1 VEDLTIDELRQLLA
15 FYKQRASDVEFSLL
29 QTQIK
34 LNKFMSAQLV
44 SDQNVSKK
52 ETPEKTNK

>member
-1 VEDLTIDELRQLLA
+1 MEDLTIDELRQLLT
-15 FYKQRASDVEFSLL
+15 FYKQRASDVEFTLL

-34 LNKFMSAQLV
+34 LNKFISAQLV

-52 ETPEKTNK
+52 EAPEKTNK

>member
-1 VEDLTIDELRQLLA
+1 MEDLTIDELRQLLT
-15 FYKQRASDVEFSLL
+15 FYKQRASDVEFTFL

-34 LNKFMSAQLV
+34 LNKFISDQLI

-52 ETPEKTNK
+52 ETPEKTTK

>member
-1 VEDLTIDELRQLLA
+1 MEDLTIDELKQLVT
-15 FYKQRASDVEFSLL
+15 FYKQRASDVEFTLL

-34 LNKFMSAQLV
+34 LNKFISAQLV

-52 ETPEKTNK
+52 ETQEKTTK

>member
-1 VEDLTIDELRQLLA
+1 MEDLTIDELRQLLT
-15 FYKQRASDVEFSLL
+15 FYKQRASDVEFILL

-34 LNKFMSAQLV
+34 LNKFISAQLV

-52 ETPEKTNK
+52 EAPEKTNK

>member
-1 VEDLTIDELRQLLA
+1 MEDLTIDELRQLLT
-15 FYKQRASDVEFSLL
+15 FYKQRASDVEFTLL

-34 LNKFMSAQLV
+34 LNKFISAQLV

-52 ETPEKTNK
+52 ETQEKTTK

>member
-1 VEDLTIDELRQLLA
+1 MEDLTIDELRQLLT
-15 FYKQRASDVEFSLL
+15 FYKQRASDVEFTFL

-52 ETPEKTNK
+52 ETQEKTTK

>member
-1 VEDLTIDELRQLLA
+1 MEDLTIDELRQLLA

-52 ETPEKTNK
+52 EAPEKTTK

>member
-1 VEDLTIDELRQLLA
+1 MEDLTIDELRQLLT
-15 FYKQRASDVEFSLL
+15 FYKQRLSDIEFTLL

-34 LNKFMSAQLV
+34 LNKTV

-52 ETPEKTNK
+52 ETSEKITK

>member
-1 VEDLTIDELRQLLA
+1 MEDLTIDELRQLLT
-15 FYKQRASDVEFSLL
+15 FYKQRASDVEFTLL

-52 ETPEKTNK
+52 ETQEKTNK

>member
-1 VEDLTIDELRQLLA
+1 VEDLTFDELKQLVT
-15 FYKQRASDVEFSLL
+15 FYKQRASDVEFTLL

-34 LNKFMSAQLV
+34 LNKFISAQLV

-52 ETPEKTNK
+52 ETQEKTTK

>member
-1 VEDLTIDELRQLLA
+1 MEDLTVEELKQLLT
-15 FYKQRASDVEFSLL
+15 FYKQRLSDIEFTLL

-34 LNKFMSAQLV
+34 LNKFMSDQLI

-52 ETPEKTNK
+52 ETSEKTNK

>member
-1 VEDLTIDELRQLLA
+1 MEDLTIDELRQLLT
-15 FYKQRASDVEFSLL
+15 FYKQRASDVEFTFL

-34 LNKFMSAQLV
+34 LNKFISAQLV

-52 ETPEKTNK
+52 ETSEKTTK

>member
-1 VEDLTIDELRQLLA
+1 MEDVTIDELRQLLT
-15 FYKQRASDVEFSLL
+15 FYKQRASDIEFTLL

-52 ETPEKTNK
+52 ETQEKTNK

>member
-1 VEDLTIDELRQLLA
+1 MEDLTIDELKQLVT
-15 FYKQRASDVEFSLL
+15 FYKQRASDVEFTFL

-52 ETPEKTNK
+52 ETPEKTTK

>member
-1 VEDLTIDELRQLLA
+1 MEDLTIDELRQLLT
-15 FYKQRASDVEFSLL
+15 FYKQRASDLEFTLL

-34 LNKFMSAQLV
+34 LNKFISAQLV

-52 ETPEKTNK
+52 ETQEKTTK

>member
-1 VEDLTIDELRQLLA
+1 MEDLTIDELRQLLA

>member
-1 VEDLTIDELRQLLA
+1 MEDLTIDELRQLLT
-15 FYKQRASDVEFSLL
+15 FYKQRASDVEFTLL

-52 ETPEKTNK
+52 ETQEKTTK